1 MASIFLPKC
10 RSVMAF
16 LRKWN
21 ESKGSKKGIYFAL
34 GGNNGPSL
42 EAFWIGIYPT
52 KNRTNKYNTYLSTY
66 LTVIDCPLLSPKL
79 YLMVNES
86 VREVWSEDLEDV

>member
-1 MASIFLPKC
+1 MKNHPTLLCFMASIFLPKC

-52 KNRTNKYNTYLSTY
+52 KNRTNKYNIFIYILDSY
-66 LTVIDCPLLSPKL
+66 
-79 YLMVNES
+79 
-86 VREVWSEDLEDV
+86 

>member
-1 MASIFLPKC
+1 
-10 RSVMAF
+10 MAF
-16 LRKWN
+16 PRKWN

-52 KNRTNKYNTYLSTY
+52 KNRTNKYNTYLSRC
-66 LTVIDCPLLSPKL
+66 LTDIDLPPCLLSPKL

-86 VREVWSEDLEDV
+86 VREVWSEDTEDV